1 MGIMQQTIRQSIMQY
16 SNDGVFCNKKI
27 VLFGQGQNTGYIM
40 NELEERGLSLYSIF
54 DNDKR
59 KQNTTFWGVPVVV
72 PMKYEDE
79 NITFLIASG
88 YERQMREQLC
98 QLGYT
103 SDCIYCLASFRNLNW
118 LEKDAEQSLLTYEI
132 GEKVY
137 KELRTK
143 YVEEEI
149 LLFPSESLGDAYL
162 PTMFLKKYAEGKDI
176 VCVVGTEGTRKVV
189 AGAELCD
196 VVKINAY
203 EMLGLQKYFVVNG
216 EAALHMKYIHPRFRE
231 GWQVGIGHEM
241 ISSSKYAYWESY
253 GPIVFDLG
261 RYPEEGEHIRYR
273 CDLTAVER
281 IFSDNNLKEGKTVLL
296 VPFTNSM
303 AEIPYGLWND
313 IAKYLVQRGYTVCT
327 NVSGAHEKAIEGT
340 VAVCCELKDMQTFV
354 EKAGYAVMS
363 RCGLCDMLG
372 GTKAKKI
379 VLYSEFNLR
388 FCTYIENNDLRKG
401 KIDTEAVQI
410 VIENSKAD
418 EAFSVVKEAIGHWKE
433 ER

>member
-1 MGIMQQTIRQSIMQY
+1 MGMMQQTIRQSIIQY
-16 SNDGVFCNKKI
+16 CNDGVLCNKKI
-27 VLFGQGQNTGYIM
+27 VLFGQGQNTGYII
-40 NELEERGLSLYSIF
+40 NELEERSLSLFTIF
-54 DNDKR
+54 DNDRR
-59 KQNTTFWGVPVVV
+59 KQDTIFWNIPVVA
-72 PMKYEDE
+72 PIKYEDE
-79 NITFLIASG
+79 NIVFLIASG

-103 SDCIYCLASFRNLNW
+103 SDCIFSLVSFRNLNW

-137 KELRTK
+137 KELRIK
-143 YVEEEI
+143 YAKEEI

-162 PTMFLKKYAEGKDI
+162 PAMFLKQYAEGKDI
-176 VCVVGTEGTRKVV
+176 ICVVSTEGTRKVV
-189 AGAELCD
+189 AGAEICD
-196 VVKINAY
+196 VVKIDAY

-253 GPIVFDLG
+253 GPVVFDLG
-261 RYPEEGEHIRYR
+261 RYPVEGEHVCYHY
-273 CDLTAVER
+273 DSEAVER
-281 IFSDNNLKEGKTVLL
+281 IFLDNNLKEGKTVLL

-303 AEIPYGLWND
+303 AEIPYGLWKD
-313 IAKYLVQRGYTVCT
+313 IAKYLAQRGYTVCT
-327 NVSGAHEKAIEGT
+327 NVSGAHEKAIDGT
-340 VAVCCELKDMQTFV
+340 SAVCCELKDMQAFV

-372 GTKAKKI
+372 GTRAKKI

-401 KIDTEAVQI
+401 KIDSEAVQI
-410 VIENSKAD
+410 VIENSRAD
-418 EAFSVVKEAIGHWKE
+418 EAFLEVKEEIEHWKE